1 MTFDLLG
8 RTAVVT
14 GAASGIGLAM
24 CAAFSAEGMN
34 VVMADV
40 DPDRLRKAAGGLSTE
55 PLVVATD
62 VARYDDVEALAR
74 AATERFGA
82 VDVLCNNAGV
92 TVPGLA
98 WELTLDEWRWILDV
112 NLWGVVHGI
121 KAFVPAML
129 ERGAPAHVVNTASV
143 GGLLGFPRLAPYS
156 AAKYGV
162 VGLSES
168 LHNDLRAR
176 GARVG
181 VSVLCPGPT
190 ATRLRANSARMR
202 PGSTE
207 RDFDDDGT
215 VRTSPSG
222 VAVQVVDAIRRDR
235 FWILTHPQLR
245 AAIERRHRGL
255 IETDEVVM
263 PSV

>member
-1 MTFDLLG
+1 
-8 RTAVVT
+8 
-14 GAASGIGLAM
+14 
-24 CAAFSAEGMN
+24 
-34 VVMADV
+34 
-40 DPDRLRKAAGGLSTE
+40 
-55 PLVVATD
+55 
-62 VARYDDVEALAR
+62 
-74 AATERFGA
+74 
-82 VDVLCNNAGV
+82 VLCNNAGV

-168 LHNDLRAR
+168 LHNDLRTC

-190 ATRLRANSARMR
+190 ATRLRANSACMR

-222 VAVQVVDAIRRDR
+222 VAVQVVDAIRHDR
-235 FWILTHPQLR
+235 FWVLTHPQLR

-263 PSV
+263 PTV